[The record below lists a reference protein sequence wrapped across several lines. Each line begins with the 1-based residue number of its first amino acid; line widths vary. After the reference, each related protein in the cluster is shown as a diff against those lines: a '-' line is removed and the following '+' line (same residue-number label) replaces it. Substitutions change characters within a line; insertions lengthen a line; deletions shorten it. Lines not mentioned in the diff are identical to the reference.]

1 MSKGA
6 RYGLVHNK
14 TKGVYKHLTRDMQIF
29 LVHITKSAIFALYRL
44 TDQGVKY
51 ITDSHSA
58 PKLRE
63 LNMTNCLQIGDVAI
77 VNIHKR

>member
-1 MSKGA
+1 MDITALREEKSFINIKD
-6 RYGLVHNK
+6 L
-14 TKGVYKHLTRDMQIF
+14 QIF
-29 LVHITKSAIFALYRL
+29 PVNTTESIIFALNRL